1 MLIIIIDYVNV
12 ITIINIG
19 NMPFV
24 GNLRV
29 GGTYKYY
36 VEVSLTYLNV
46 TKLPCGT
53 TAPMCFV

>member
-1 MLIIIIDYVNV
+1 
-12 ITIINIG
+12 
-19 NMPFV
+19 MPFV

-53 TAPMCFV
+53 TARYMFRIKFGDVFNSSLFIVLPK